1 MTFADFFERW
11 EGQHRIYLDKL
22 LQVAD
27 NENESD
33 DDAQQESLVQQVLTH
48 YQEYYDEKSI
58 AAESDIFLMFSP
70 PWLSSYERTLLWVT
84 GFKPSVSF
92 RLVKQSVG
100 ADLNEEQLER
110 IAAVKEETR
119 RMEGQIAQAL
129 ARVQESVAAPTFCE
143 LVKREGSLADGDME
157 NAMGALKVALL
168 RVMRDADALRQRTGL
183 QVLKVLSPTQKVK
196 FLAGTS
202 RFWLQSRRLGMERD
216 PTYTFHQEP
225 KRDPNTH
232 VHGMNQI

>member
-22 LQVAD
+22 LQVAAS
-27 NENESD
+27 ESD
-33 DDAQQESLVQQVLTH
+33 DDAERESLVQQVLTH

-143 LVKREGSLADGDME
+143 LVKREGSLVDGDME

-168 RVMRDADALRQRTGL
+168 RVMRDADALRQQTGL
-183 QVLKVLSPTQKVK
+183 QVLKVLSPAQKLK

-202 RFWLQSRRLGMERD
+202 RFWLLSRRLGMERD
-216 PTYTFHQEP
+216 PTYTFHPEP
-225 KRDPNTH
+225 K
-232 VHGMNQI
+232 